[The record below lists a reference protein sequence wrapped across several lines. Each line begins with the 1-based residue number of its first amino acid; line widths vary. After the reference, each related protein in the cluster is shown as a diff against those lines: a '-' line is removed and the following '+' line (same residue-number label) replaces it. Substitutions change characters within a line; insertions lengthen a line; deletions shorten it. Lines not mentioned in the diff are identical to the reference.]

1 MHESSRQTFFKS
13 ALERHHHSLGTTG
26 AASRSAEQRDCE
38 GSNCVGTIRMSE
50 RKSAEESALTSIEP
64 GEEKPPAL
72 VAAMVNGM

>member
-1 MHESSRQTFFKS
+1 
-13 ALERHHHSLGTTG
+13 
-26 AASRSAEQRDCE
+26 
-38 GSNCVGTIRMSE
+38 MSE